1 MKSIKSE
8 YFEEDEN
15 TDIKKEDH
23 FEEKDIKNKEL
34 IATNMNSI
42 KSEYVEEDDTKED
55 LPKEDSNNVND
66 TEDEMEY
73 THLCDICNKRFSSKN
88 TRSKHVNCVH
98 KEKRYPCRQC

>member
-1 MKSIKSE
+1 MTQEWQTSVLFRGKQC
-8 YFEEDEN
+8 YYHQCPDQRQ
-15 TDIKKEDH
+15 
-23 FEEKDIKNKEL
+23 NKEL

-66 TEDEMEY
+66 TEDELEY